1 MTLLQAFA
9 YFYREAAVSLVR
21 SWRVS
26 LLAIV
31 TIGVSLFIGG
41 SVLLVRAN
49 VLELVERWR
58 AESKVLVYL
67 EAGADPGGM
76 VELERRLRE
85 PAWVQDVRLVTPEQA
100 VFRFQQTFPSL
111 ADLVAGWSEEPLP
124 ASFEVGIDP
133 RLAVGREFDSW
144 IAALRSDPTITMVD
158 DDRDWLRQLDSVLTV
173 LGSVGLALAVVL
185 LAAAMFTIASVVRLT
200 AHLYREEIAIM
211 RLVGATEFYIRGPF
225 YVEGLLQGLLGGL
238 LAVAALQTLF
248 LWLVPRIEGSAA
260 GILVAVRFLTPS
272 EILFVIAIGGLAG
285 LAGAILSLRRE
296 ELAA

>member
-31 TIGVSLFIGG
+31 TIAVSLFIGG

-49 VLELVERWR
+49 VLELVARWR
-58 AESKVLVYL
+58 SESKVLVYL
-67 EAGADPGGM
+67 EARPDAAAAA
-76 VELERRLRE
+76 ELEARMTE
-85 PAWVQDVRLVTPEQA
+85 PDWVKAVRLVTPEQA
-100 VFRFQQTFPSL
+100 VGQFQQTFPSL
-111 ADLVAGWSEEPLP
+111 SDLVEGWSDEPLP
-124 ASFEVGIDP
+124 ASFEVSIDP
-133 RLAVGREFDSW
+133 ATALGRDFESW
-144 IAALRSDPTITMVD
+144 VAALRGDPRVSMVD
-158 DDRDWLRQLDSVLTV
+158 DDRDWLRQLDAVLTV

-200 AHLYREEIAIM
+200 AHLYREEISIM

-248 LWLVPRIEGSAA
+248 LWLVPRLEGSAA
-260 GILVAVRFLTPS
+260 GILVAVRFLTPG
-272 EILFVIAIGGLAG
+272 EILFVIGIGGLAG
-285 LAGAILSLRRE
+285 LAGAVLSLRRE